1 MKAILILNNMPED
14 CFDCDFCQGGYLLS
28 YLCGL
33 TGEEFEFINGERK
46 GFCPLKPMPKKLE
59 LKTEDEIDNYIKN
72 LGYERVGNIHDTIG
86 GYNACIDEIIG
97 EEE

>member
-1 MKAILILNNMPED
+1 MSKAVLILDYIDEEDIEELRADVILDLYGDSYGFYKNM
-14 CFDCDFCQGGYLLS
+14 
-28 YLCGL
+28 
-33 TGEEFEFINGERK
+33 T
-46 GFCPLKPMPKKLE
+46 LKPMPKKLE
-59 LKTEDEIDNYIKN
+59 FKTDRLTLKSNMDEIDNYIKN

>member
-1 MKAILILNNMPED
+1 MKAILILDYIDEEDIEELRADVILDLYGDSYGFYKNM
-14 CFDCDFCQGGYLLS
+14 
-28 YLCGL
+28 
-33 TGEEFEFINGERK
+33 T
-46 GFCPLKPMPKKLE
+46 LKPMPKKLE